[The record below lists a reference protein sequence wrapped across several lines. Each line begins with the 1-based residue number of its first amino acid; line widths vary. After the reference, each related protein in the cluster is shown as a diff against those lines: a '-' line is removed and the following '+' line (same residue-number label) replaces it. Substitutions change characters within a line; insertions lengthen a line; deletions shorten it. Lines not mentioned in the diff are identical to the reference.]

1 MASCTESNWEGG
13 TTDIDTVYKDSRAH
27 ETSTGMAVPRGFLVT
42 ELNDQHTNQTS
53 T

>member
-27 ETSTGMAVPRGFLVT
+27 ETSTGMDVPRGFSVT